1 MKCTCSTLSTACH
14 LPCHP
19 KGGFPARAAPY
30 IHPQSTLARRAA
42 LVLTTL
48 CPLSAVVCSQLVR
61 AMSFDSD
68 IVVGFHLRLLFEMRA
83 VVCGSSPTAV
93 VRWSTVVP
101 RVGSNRERWGPS
113 GSRWLAGRR
122 GAG

>member
-30 IHPQSTLARRAA
+30 AHPQSKHAA
-42 LVLTTL
+42 LVLTTH
-48 CPLSAVVCSQLVR
+48 LSTFCCCLLAGRARDVL

-68 IVVGFHLRLLFEMRA
+68 LEVGFHLHAWARSIATAAQSDVEQWVRSFQLKKRTIHESPYGSVWLDDKMDGRLD
-83 VVCGSSPTAV
+83 
-93 VRWSTVVP
+93 
-101 RVGSNRERWGPS
+101 
-113 GSRWLAGRR
+113 
-122 GAG
+122 